1 MNSTFTS
8 FGAFPSVQSV
18 THQVSSR
25 HLGRE
30 VTLTVLLPPGYDA
43 SARKYPLLLVHDG
56 QDFPALG
63 LAETLQ
69 VLYQEQ
75 AVEPLIVVGTHAN
88 HDRIYEYGTAHQPD
102 YAQRGN
108 RAAAHTQFVLEELLP
123 FLETHFC
130 VSTQREQRAVAGC
143 SLGGLMAL
151 DLAWN
156 NPQYFSRVAVFSGA
170 LWWRSRALDNGYD
183 DQDRIMH
190 RQIREAS
197 TRPELKCWF
206 QVGTLDETDDRDGDG
221 VIDSIAD
228 TLDCIA
234 ELERQ
239 GYRWGRDVKYLEVPG
254 GEHNPATWGRVLP
267 DFLRWAFPGQGPGA

>member
-1 MNSTFTS
+1 MHSTSSPSGT
-8 FGAFPSVQSV
+8 FPSVQFL
-18 THQVSSR
+18 THQVPSQ

-30 VTLTVLLPPGYDA
+30 VTLTILLPPGYDT
-43 SARKYPLLLVHDG
+43 SEHTYPLLLVHDG

-63 LAETLQ
+63 LQEQLE
-69 VLYQEQ
+69 VLYQEGTL
-75 AVEPLIVVGTHAN
+75 EPLIVVGTHAN
-88 HDRIYEYGTAHQPD
+88 HDRLFEYGTAHQPD
-102 YAQRGN
+102 YAQRGHK
-108 RAAAHTQFVLEELLP
+108 AAAHTRFVTDELLP
-123 FLETHFC
+123 FLQEKFRI
-130 VSTQREQRAVAGC
+130 STLPAQRAVAGF

-156 NPQYFSRVAVFSGA
+156 NAPLFSRVGVFSGS
-170 LWWRSRALDNGYD
+170 LWWRSRALDDDYD

-190 RQIREAS
+190 RQIREAG
-197 TRPELKCWF
+197 TRPALKFWF

-239 GYRWGRDVKYLEVPG
+239 GYRWGRDVRYLEVPG

-267 DFLRWAFPGQGPGA
+267 DFLRWAFPGKGLGA